1 MSNRSM
7 GAAQASALRISQLES
22 EVERLKGLEATVAA
36 LSKRLDKFEREA
48 AEVSALENYPDATP
62 TAENATDY
70 DQHRDKCCTN
80 IDHWKLMVRG
90 SQRYKMENYV
100 NVIHE
105 KFKYETDFQDNFVL
119 DRNGDKIPRGENACW
134 LKQSL
139 LRKRGYKLQFNTKI
153 TCPLTE
159 TRNLPMGMS
168 AYKLVAI
175 MNYPSDAPE
184 VDLAFGEPFPRSAIS
199 IELLLTLSQK

>member
-105 KFKYETDFQDNFVL
+105 KFKYETDFRERLLVEAKPAEEARIQASVQHQDHL
-119 DRNGDKIPRGENACW
+119 PTHRNS
-134 LKQSL
+134 Q
-139 LRKRGYKLQFNTKI
+139 
-153 TCPLTE
+153 
-159 TRNLPMGMS
+159 
-168 AYKLVAI
+168 
-175 MNYPSDAPE
+175 PSDGHERIQA
-184 VDLAFGEPFPRSAIS
+184 RSHH
-199 IELLLTLSQK
+199 ELPLRCTRGRSRLW